1 MERVKKLP
9 QRRDRRM
16 EVRQVAGAAHL
27 DRPSTTQALSLQ
39 PPASSLQ
46 PSSFRSGMIRGSL
59 GNQKSARAARFF
71 PPRFPRFVF
80 PTLLSRVDHVKSRIR

>member
-39 PPASSLQ
+39 PPASSLIRH
-46 PSSFRSGMIRGSL
+46 PSSLILPL
-59 GNQKSARAARFF
+59 GYDTRESW
-71 PPRFPRFVF
+71 
-80 PTLLSRVDHVKSRIR
+80 